1 MNPWPAI
8 FALAAFVNFV
18 VGGAMVVAPRSA
30 AEAIGGAAD
39 PASVQFAGWLIVA
52 FGVGYAMV
60 ARAPGANRGIVWIGA
75 IGKFGA
81 VAITLWRLLT
91 QGGYVPTQ
99 AIALPL
105 LDLVFVALFAL
116 FLWRGPRGAG

>member
-1 MNPWPAI
+1 MHPWRAI

-18 VGGAMVVAPRSA
+18 VGGAMAAAPRSA
-30 AEAIGGAAD
+30 AEAIGGGAD
-39 PASVQFAGWLIVA
+39 PASVQFAGWLIFT

-60 ARAPGANRGIVWIGA
+60 ARAPAANRGIVWIGA

-81 VAITLWRLLT
+81 VAIALWRLAT
-91 QGGYVPTQ
+91 QGGYVPAQ

-105 LDLVFVALFAL
+105 IDLAFVALFAL
-116 FLWRGPRGAG
+116 FLWRGPRPA